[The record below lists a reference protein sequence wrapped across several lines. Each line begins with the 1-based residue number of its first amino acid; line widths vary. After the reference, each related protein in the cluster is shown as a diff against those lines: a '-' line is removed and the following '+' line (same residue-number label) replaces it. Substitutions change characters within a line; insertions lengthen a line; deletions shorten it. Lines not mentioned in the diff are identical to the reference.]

1 MAKTYRAFLIII
13 SCEPRNLD
21 SDRARHCSELCE
33 YHCQCLWLS
42 LTVAAAMIRTLDV
55 RFRVLSTTET
65 MLITRCT

>member
-33 YHCQCLWLS
+33 YYCQYSLLS
-42 LTVAAAMIRTLDV
+42 FDVAVAMIRTLDV
-55 RFRVLSTTET
+55 SFRVLSTTET